1 MKKRFIVIFIVIIL
15 AAVWSGGK
23 EFLSNNKK
31 SEVYTGMVEAKAIT
45 VKSEVS
51 GEMEKIYGSEGDS
64 IEEDQL
70 LYDLDDTDYKIE
82 REKALQNINI
92 SKSKIKDLEEGY
104 SIEEIEQLKAKISQ
118 NYSNIL
124 TLDEERLNLED
135 RYNQMIELK
144 DAGAVSENDV
154 KDIKLALEKVKY
166 ELSGLRFAEEELEL
180 KLRDMENGM
189 DKNQI
194 DISKGELKIAELNLE
209 NAESTIDK
217 CHRKSPIAG
226 ILEEIYYDEGE
237 FIPAGSSVLSIVDF
251 DDVWVEAYVE
261 EKNLAILELGKI
273 VDLKP
278 YGTEKTIQGKISYI
292 SRNGEFTPKNIE
304 SKENKEEIVYKV
316 KVVAYEKTNILK
328 PGMFVDLVISK

>member
-15 AAVWSGGK
+15 AVVWSGGK

>member
-226 ILEEIYYDEGE
+226 TLEEIYYDEGE